1 MVNGMSTGES
11 TLPAGT
17 APGGVR
23 LVVADL
29 DRAAEFYERT
39 LGLEPLERSP
49 GMVRV
54 GAGDEALVELVH
66 DPGAPAR
73 PHGTTGLFHLAILV
87 PDRPA
92 LAASLRRVA
101 GAGWRFTGASDHLVS
116 EALYLRD
123 PEANGI
129 EIYRD
134 RPPEDWPRAN
144 GTIQMDSLPL
154 DLEDLLTEPEP
165 PQAERM
171 APQTRMGHVHLNVSS
186 LAASE
191 AFYADLLG
199 FDVTVRGY
207 PGALF
212 VSAGGYH
219 HHVGLNTWAG
229 EGAPQPPPGARGLR
243 WFELVLPSDGDLRE
257 TTARL
262 EQGGFMPQPQ
272 DAGALVADP
281 AGNGVL
287 LRAA

>member
-1 MVNGMSTGES
+1 MVNGMSMGES
-11 TLPAGT
+11 TLPAEA
-17 APGGVR
+17 APGAVR

-29 DRAAEFYERT
+29 DRTTEFYERT
-39 LGLEPLERSP
+39 LGIEPLERSTEI
-49 GMVRV
+49 VRL
-54 GAGDEALVELVH
+54 GAGDGALVELVH

-73 PHGTTGLFHLAILV
+73 PQGTTGLFHLAILV

-92 LAASLRRVA
+92 LAATLRRVA

-123 PEANGI
+123 PEGNGI

-134 RPPEDWPRAN
+134 RPREDWPRAN

-165 PQAERM
+165 AQAERM
-171 APQTRMGHVHLNVSS
+171 PPQTRMGHVHLNVSD

-191 AFYADLLG
+191 GFYTGLLG

-212 VSAGGYH
+212 LSAGGYH
-219 HHVGLNTWAG
+219 HHVGLNTWGG

-243 WFELVLPSDGDLRE
+243 WFELVLPSGSALHE
-257 TTARL
+257 TAARL
-262 EQGGFMPQPQ
+262 EQGGFVPQPQ
-272 DAGALVADP
+272 DAGVLVSDP
-281 AGNGVL
+281 AGNGIL
-287 LRAA
+287 LRVA